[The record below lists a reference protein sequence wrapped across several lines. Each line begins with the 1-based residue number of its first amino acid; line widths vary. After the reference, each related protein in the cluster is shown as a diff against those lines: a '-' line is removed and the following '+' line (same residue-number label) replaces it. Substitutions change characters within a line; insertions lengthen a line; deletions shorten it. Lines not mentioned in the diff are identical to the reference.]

1 MKPVKEVLV
10 KYSLKNKNRMTY
22 RSWLTKYKGLDLD
35 ELTMEEHT
43 KASREFNNWKVGN
56 VEKVAGVWW
65 NR

>member
-1 MKPVKEVLV
+1 
-10 KYSLKNKNRMTY
+10 MTY
-22 RSWLTKYKGLDLD
+22 RTWLTKYKGLDLD

-43 KASREFNNWKVGN
+43 KTAREFNNWKVGN